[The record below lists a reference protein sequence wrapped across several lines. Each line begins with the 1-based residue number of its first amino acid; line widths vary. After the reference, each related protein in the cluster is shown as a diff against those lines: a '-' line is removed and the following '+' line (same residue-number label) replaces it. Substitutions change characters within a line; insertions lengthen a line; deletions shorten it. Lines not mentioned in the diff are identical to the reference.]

1 MYLDHI
7 TLTTGHRVR
16 QDRARV
22 SDAVTAVMA
31 PWLQD
36 ASTRGAPVLIPGLD
50 GYKAKVLSHDGAL
63 IVTVYGPDP
72 DIGRAHALCT
82 FGVAVRSRHA
92 QALWDMLMQQ
102 PGVRPDLQQPGA
114 PWLASVPYAAL
125 ITDLDAARWMGD
137 FERTCAWAWVTR
149 NPTIE
154 AV

>member
-36 ASTRGAPVLIPGLD
+36 ASIRGAPVLIPGLD

-102 PGVRPDLQQPGA
+102 PGVRPDLQPPGA

-149 NPTIE
+149 NPAIE
-154 AV
+154 TV

>member
-7 TLTTGHRVR
+7 TMTTGHWVR

-22 SDAVTAVMA
+22 SDAVTAVIA
-31 PWLQD
+31 PWLRA
-36 ASTRGAPVLIPGLD
+36 ASASEVPVLIPGLD
-50 GYKAKVLSHDGAL
+50 GYRAKVLTHDGAL

-92 QALWDMLMQQ
+92 QHLWDLLMQQ
-102 PGVRPDLQQPGA
+102 PGAKQDIHQPGA
-114 PWLASVPYAAL
+114 PWLASIPHEAL
-125 ITDLDAARWMGD
+125 SFDLDAARWMGD

-149 NPTIE
+149 NPSIK